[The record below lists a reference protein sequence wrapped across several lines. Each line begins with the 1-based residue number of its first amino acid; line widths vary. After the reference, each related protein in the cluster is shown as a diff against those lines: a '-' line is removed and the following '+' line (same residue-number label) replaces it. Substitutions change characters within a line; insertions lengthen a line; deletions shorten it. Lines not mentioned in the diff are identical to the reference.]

1 MNENEV
7 KLKED
12 ANDLVYDPAQD
23 QTNAAAP
30 VVENPAM
37 EAPAEAPAAP
47 AETQPMTDVMPPVAP
62 AVEATPDEVAEAQAE
77 PAVPEVDTDASAAA
91 SDALNA
97 AADAADDNIV
107 TLQVKF
113 DKRDLLRDGFL
124 VPDAEGAS
132 ANPAAQI
139 AANPNVEI
147 PQEPLTNVGSVTE
160 SQESKS
166 NTLDNLRENFIK
178 DFFSEIAKSVIET
191 GKSLSKTETE
201 IQADLDA
208 KLNTLM
214 EEPMFQ
220 GIEISDDIKSPFLLD
235 KQGKN
240 EVSDESENPYDAPS
254 SDDVIKDA
262 GEEPGKSEFSATKI
276 DLPLHKEEIAS
287 EIAKSK
293 SDTYDAVSENKDVFK
308 NAGTDPEGNKDFH
321 DGSEGLKVASELLGE
336 DKDSYKSVSEE
347 KDEFKTAVSEAGAVS
362 PVKEAEEHE
371 EDAMVEVTEG
381 PEDHLEDVANADMS
395 DADIPV
401 EEVESLEGEAE
412 EAEEEKECE
421 GPECE
426 EHECEGPECE
436 DKSAEDL
443 LTELDSILS
452 DIYNGADVPAYNVNL
467 NVNTNDKEEAIE
479 GAIQGLQDIAVFVDA
494 VLKDESPTDD
504 EESEEDNPD
513 VVEAEEEVKGESEVK
528 DEESEED
535 EDKDDDEASEETD
548 EAEDTKIE
556 ESTDD
561 KPEGMKIEDGYVYVD
576 DDLVGVLGKSG
587 EAIYNPLDNDHPEVV
602 EYFMAKDYIIKFRAT
617 ESARRI
623 KEGYGAGYVL
633 QLFDLKADRDNVEAF
648 KDPDT
653 SDVGFKVGIVPGSY
667 EFLVDHPL
675 WGGKGSYTLKEGT
688 FSGVI
693 DGEPYEDEGLAL
705 AAVKDS
711 LERGW
716 KGNCYWTVKDYV
728 GSGYS
733 HITLGEDFT
742 LGDGTKDITVDNKD
756 ASVVILNMHGVSDDL
771 TDAIEDIRDRQFED
785 DYLEESSNYD
795 EENVLSEE
803 VEDCQKEDGCTE
815 EEKVE
820 ETPFVESEEN
830 CDYLIRQCEARIKER
845 RSSLREARSGN
856 EKFNEAL
863 KQAPQKEESD
873 SEDKDSWSANRFI
886 DHYRE
891 SRSLNFKELL
901 KKGFLG

>member
-1 MNENEV
+1 MNENDV
-7 KLKED
+7 KFKED

-23 QTNAAAP
+23 QANVATPAVAAP
-30 VVENPAM
+30 NT
-37 EAPAEAPAAP
+37 EAAVTAPTEAPAAP

-77 PAVPEVDTDASAAA
+77 PVAPEMATDASAAA

-147 PQEPLTNVGSVTE
+147 PQEPLTSVGSVTE
-160 SQESKS
+160 SKEVGSDA
-166 NTLDNLRENFIK
+166 LDGLRESFIK

-191 GKSLSKTETE
+191 GKSLSKTEDE

-220 GIEISDDIKSPFLLD
+220 GIEISDDVKNPFFLNKED
-235 KQGKN
+235 KK
-240 EVSDESENPYDAPS
+240 EEDKESENPYDAPS
-254 SDDVIKDA
+254 GEDAIKAA
-262 GEEPGKSEFSATKI
+262 GEEPGKSEFSETEVE
-276 DLPLHKEEIAS
+276 LPLHKEEIAS

-293 SDTYDAVSENKDVFK
+293 ADTYDSVSETLDTVK
-308 NAGTDPEGNKDFH
+308 NAGTDLEGNKDFQN
-321 DGSEGLKVASELLGE
+321 GSEGLKVASELLGE
-336 DKDSYKSVSEE
+336 DQDSYKSVSEE
-347 KDEFKTAVSEAGAVS
+347 KDEFKTAVSEAGAIS

-371 EDAMVEVTEG
+371 EEAITEVAEG
-381 PEDHLEDVANADMS
+381 SEDHLEDVANADMS
-395 DADIPV
+395 GIDIPV
-401 EEVESLEGEAE
+401 EEVKAVEEEPEEAKEAE
-412 EAEEEKECE
+412 EHEECE
-421 GPECE
+421 GK
-426 EHECEGPECE
+426 ECE

-443 LTELDSILS
+443 LLELDNILS
-452 DIYNGADVPAYNVNL
+452 DIYNGADAPAYNVNL
-467 NVNTNDKEEAIE
+467 NVNTNDKDEAIE

-513 VVEAEEEVKGESEVK
+513 VVEAEEEVKGEVEDK
-528 DEESEED
+528 DEED
-535 EDKDDDEASEETD
+535 EDADDVETSEKADGEKEEEEA
-548 EAEDTKIE
+548 KIE

-561 KPEGMKIEDGYVYVD
+561 KPEGMKIEDGYVYVG
-576 DDLVGVLGKSG
+576 DDLVGVLGRSG
-587 EAIYNPLDNDHPEVV
+587 EAIYNPLDNEHPEVA
-602 EYFMAKDYIIKFRAT
+602 EYFMGKDYIIKFRAT

-623 KEGYGAGYVL
+623 KEGYGAGYIL
-633 QLFDLKADRDNVEAF
+633 QLFELKADLDDVKVS

-653 SDVGFKVGIVPGSY
+653 SDVAFEVGIVPGSY

-688 FSGVI
+688 LSGVI
-693 DGEPYEDEGLAL
+693 DGEPYEDEGLAI
-705 AAVKDS
+705 AAVKDN
-711 LERGW
+711 LERNW
-716 KGNCYWTVKDYV
+716 KGDCYWTVKDYV

-733 HITLGEDFT
+733 HMTLGEDFT
-742 LGDGTKDITVDNKD
+742 LGDGSNDITVDNKD
-756 ASVVILNMHGVSDDL
+756 TSVVILSMHGVSDDL
-771 TDAIEDIRDRQFED
+771 TDAIEDIRERQFED
-785 DYLEESSNYD
+785 DYLEESSNYE

-803 VEDCQKEDGCTE
+803 VEDCQKEDSCTE

-873 SEDKDSWSANRFI
+873 PEDKDSWSANRFI